1 MAEQKKQELPD
12 TGNLEAHRIYYSTAN
27 GICAMT
33 EVLTINAQSRP
44 LASSPHYRAVVGSG
58 LTAGA
63 LTELAESDKRIAK
76 HVFDELIAG
85 LLGLGSRL
93 GLNDKARDS

>member
-1 MAEQKKQELPD
+1 MAEQKKEELAD
-12 TGNLEAHRIYYSTAN
+12 TRNLEAHRIYYSTAN
-27 GICAMT
+27 GFGAMA
-33 EVLTINAQSRP
+33 EILTTNAQSGP

-63 LTELAESDKRIAK
+63 LTELAEADKRIAK
-76 HVFDELIAG
+76 HVFNELIAG

-93 GLNDKARDS
+93 GLNETAEDI